1 MKKISS
7 GSTVFYKRLFPV
19 AWFGFLAF
27 FLVKSLTLGAA
38 EKDLMFLVVPVF
50 MAIFGYLF
58 MRKLLW
64 VLADEVYDCGD
75 YLLVKNR
82 GSEER
87 IELANIMNVNASMFM
102 NPPQVTLRLINP
114 GRNGNE
120 VIFSPAEGLRLN
132 FFTKSA
138 VAEDLIVRAHRARTG
153 MR

>member
-7 GSTVFYKRLFPV
+7 GSTFLYKRIFPL

-27 FLVKSLTLGAA
+27 FVAQTMALGAA
-38 EKDLMFLVVPVF
+38 QKDLIFLAVPIF
-50 MAIFGYLF
+50 MAIAGYLF

-75 YLLVKNR
+75 HLLVKSR

-87 IELANIMNVNASMFM
+87 IELSNIMNVNASMFM
-102 NPPQVTLRLINP
+102 NPPQITLRLINP

-120 VIFSPAEGLRLN
+120 VTFSPAEGLRIS
-132 FFTKSA
+132 FFTKST

-153 MR
+153 IR